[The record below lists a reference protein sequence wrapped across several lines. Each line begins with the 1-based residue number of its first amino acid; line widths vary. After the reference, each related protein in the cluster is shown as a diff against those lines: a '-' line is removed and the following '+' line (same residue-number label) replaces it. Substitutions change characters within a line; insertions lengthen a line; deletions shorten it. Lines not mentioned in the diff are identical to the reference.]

1 MGDEESKQV
10 VCVNCGHVWKTSAK
24 RPQCSICK
32 STRVE
37 PVDEG
42 STESAEN
49 QHEESKDV
57 DDFFELDDVDV
68 DELLNEDEG
77 DKQES
82 KQESKG
88 KKALRKIGFKIH
100 NGILLIGFAVFF
112 VLVLLKGLMG
122 RRGRNQAVEIVE
134 DEEIPAGANPYSALG

>member
-1 MGDEESKQV
+1 MGDGDSKV
-10 VCVNCGHVWKTSAK
+10 VCVNCGHVWNTSAK

-49 QHEESKDV
+49 QHADSKDV

-68 DELLNEDEG
+68 DKLLNEED
-77 DKQES
+77 DKES
-82 KQESKG
+82 KESKKENKD

-100 NGILLIGFAVFF
+100 SGILLIGFAVFF
-112 VLVLLKGLMG
+112 VLVLLKGIIGKRG
-122 RRGRNQAVEIVE
+122 RRQAVEIVE
-134 DEEIPAGANPYSALG
+134 DEGANSGVNPYSALG